1 MVYVPFILDRSTGQM
16 IVHHDR
22 SQNHAPE
29 FEAKRNH
36 HTGIPISSTISN
48 SSTAKSTRNSNSKN
62 SAFENIFRRNYIKLS
77 PFKPRK
83 VSSIIEVK

>member
-29 FEAKRNH
+29 FATKRNH

-48 SSTAKSTRNSNSKN
+48 SSAKSTRNSNSKN

-83 VSSIIEVK
+83 VSSIIGA

>member
-16 IVHHDR
+16 IVQHDR

-29 FEAKRNH
+29 FATKRNH

-48 SSTAKSTRNSNSKN
+48 SSTAKSTRNSKN

-83 VSSIIEVK
+83 VSSIIGA